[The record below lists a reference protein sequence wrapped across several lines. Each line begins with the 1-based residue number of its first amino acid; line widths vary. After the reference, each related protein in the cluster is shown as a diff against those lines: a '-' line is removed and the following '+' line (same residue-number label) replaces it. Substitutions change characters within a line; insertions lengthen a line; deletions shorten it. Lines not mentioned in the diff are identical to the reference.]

1 MSDHV
6 HKDYTGAKFGM
17 WLFLF
22 TEVLLFGGL
31 FILYAVYLARY
42 PREFVSAGAQL
53 NVWFGGGNTL
63 VLLTSS
69 LFVAASITALRKGAT
84 SLCLGLLGGT
94 VACAGIFMVNKFFE
108 WNAKIQHGIY
118 PGSTHLKEMLPGEMV
133 FFNIY
138 YLTTGLHGI
147 HVVIGA
153 IVLIWTMVFIR
164 TGRVHANDWVIL
176 ENAGLYWHLVDLI
189 WIFIFPLYYLILH

>member
-1 MSDHV
+1 MSGHV
-6 HKDYTGAKFGM
+6 HHDYTGAKFGM

-42 PREFVSAGAQL
+42 PKEFVAAGSQL

-69 LFVAASITALRKGAT
+69 LFVAVSITALRRGSTK
-84 SLCLGLLGGT
+84 LCLGLLGGT
-94 VACAGIFMVNKFFE
+94 VGCAALFMVNKFFE
-108 WNAKIQHGIY
+108 WSAKIGHGIY
-118 PGSTHLKEMLPGEMV
+118 PGSAHLKELAPGEMV

-153 IVLIWTMVFIR
+153 IVLTWTMVFIN
-164 TGRVHANDWVIL
+164 TGRVHAGDWVIL

>member
-1 MSDHV
+1 MSGHV

-31 FILYAVYLARY
+31 FILYSVYLARY
-42 PREFVSAGAQL
+42 PREFVAAGSLL
-53 NVWFGGGNTL
+53 NVWFGAGNTL

-69 LFVAASITALRKGAT
+69 LFVAVSITALRRGAT
-84 SLCLGLLGGT
+84 TLCLGLLGGT
-94 VACAGIFMVNKFFE
+94 VASAALFLVNKFFE
-108 WNAKIQHGIY
+108 WSAKIAHGIY
-118 PGSTHLKEMLPGEMV
+118 PGSAHLKELQPGEMI

-153 IVLIWTMVFIR
+153 IVLTWTMVFIR
-164 TGRVHANDWVIL
+164 SGRVHAGDWVIL
-176 ENAGLYWHLVDLI
+176 ENAGLYWHLVDLV

>member
-1 MSDHV
+1 MSGHA
-6 HKDYTGAKFGM
+6 HRDYTGAKFGM

-31 FILYAVYLARY
+31 FILYGVYLARY
-42 PREFVSAGAQL
+42 PKEFVTAGAQL
-53 NVWFGGGNTL
+53 NVWFGGANTL

-69 LFVAASITALRKGAT
+69 LFVAVSITALRRGAT
-84 SLCLGLLGGT
+84 ALCLRLLAGT
-94 VACAGIFMVNKFFE
+94 VACAVLFLINKFFE
-108 WNAKIQHGIY
+108 WSAKIQHGIH
-118 PGSTHLKEMLPGEMV
+118 PGSAHLKELRPGEMV

-147 HVVIGA
+147 HVVIGTA
-153 IVLIWTMVFIR
+153 VLVWSMVLIR
-164 TGRVHANDWVIL
+164 RGRVHAGDWVVL

>member
-1 MSDHV
+1 VSDHV

-31 FILYAVYLARY
+31 FLLYSVYLARY
-42 PREFVSAGAQL
+42 PKEFVVAGKEL

-69 LFVAASITALRKGAT
+69 LFVAMSITALRRGAT
-84 SLCLGLLGGT
+84 RLCLGLLGST
-94 VACAGIFMVNKFFE
+94 VACAAVFMVNKFFE
-108 WNAKIQHGIY
+108 WSAKIHHGIY
-118 PGSTHLKEMLPGEMV
+118 PGSAHLKEMLPGEMV

-138 YLTTGLHGI
+138 YLTTGLHGL

-153 IVLIWTMVFIR
+153 IVLTVTMVFIK
-164 TGRVHANDWVIL
+164 TGRVNAGDWVIL

>member
-1 MSDHV
+1 VSGHV
-6 HKDYTGAKFGM
+6 HRDYTGAKLGM

-31 FILYAVYLARY
+31 FILYGVYLTRY
-42 PREFVSAGAQL
+42 PREFVSAGKEL
-53 NVWFGGGNTL
+53 NVWFGGANTL

-69 LFVAASITALRKGAT
+69 LFVAVSITALRKGST
-84 SLCLGLLGGT
+84 RLCLGLLGGT
-94 VACAGIFMVNKFFE
+94 VACAALFMVNKFFE
-108 WNAKIQHGIY
+108 WSAKIDHGIY
-118 PGSTHLKEMLPGEMV
+118 PGSTHLKELQPGEMV
-133 FFNIY
+133 FFNLY

-153 IVLIWTMVFIR
+153 IVLVWAMVFIK
-164 TGRVHANDWVIL
+164 TGRVHAGDWVIL

>member
-1 MSDHV
+1 MSGHD

-42 PREFVSAGAQL
+42 PQEFISAGSEL
-53 NVWFGGGNTL
+53 NVWFGGANTM

-69 LFVAASITALRKGAT
+69 LFVAISITALRRGAKT
-84 SLCLGLLGGT
+84 LCLRLLGGA
-94 VACAGIFMVNKFFE
+94 VASAAIFMINKYFE
-108 WNAKIQHGIY
+108 WSAKINHGIY
-118 PGSTHLKEMLPGEMV
+118 PGSAHMKEMQPGEIT
-133 FFNIY
+133 FFNLY

-153 IVLIWTMVFIR
+153 LILVWAMFLIKSDKVN
-164 TGRVHANDWVIL
+164 ANDWVIL

-189 WIFIFPLYYLILH
+189 WIFVFPLYYLILH

>member
-1 MSDHV
+1 MSGHV

-22 TEVLLFGGL
+22 TELILFGGL

-42 PREFVSAGAQL
+42 PQEFVTAGAEL
-53 NVWFGGGNTL
+53 DVRFGGGNTL

-69 LFVAASITALRKGAT
+69 LFVAMSITALRRGAKGLT
-84 SLCLGLLGGT
+84 QGLLAGT
-94 VACAGIFMVNKFFE
+94 VLSAAIFMVNKYFE
-108 WNAKIQHGIY
+108 WSAKIHHGIY
-118 PGSTHLKEMLPGEMV
+118 PGSEHLKELAPGEMV

-138 YLTTGLHGI
+138 YVTTGLHGL
-147 HVVIGA
+147 HVIIGA
-153 IVLIWTMVFIR
+153 LLILWTMLMIARGKV
-164 TGRVHANDWVIL
+164 TAEDWVLL

>member
-1 MSDHV
+1 MSGHV

-31 FILYAVYLARY
+31 FILYAVYLQRY
-42 PREFVSAGAQL
+42 PKEFISAGSQL
-53 NVWFGGGNTL
+53 NVLFGGGNTL

-69 LFVAASITALRKGAT
+69 LFVAVSITALRKGAVK
-84 SLCLGLLGGT
+84 LCQGLLAAT
-94 VACAGIFMVNKFFE
+94 VACAAMFMVNKFFE
-108 WNAKIQHGIY
+108 WGAKISHGIY
-118 PGSTHLKEMLPGEMV
+118 PGSEHLKEMQPGEMV
-133 FFNIY
+133 FFNLY

-153 IVLIWTMVFIR
+153 IVITWTMVFIKK
-164 TGRVHANDWVIL
+164 GRVNGEDWVIL

>member
-6 HKDYTGAKFGM
+6 HKDYAGAKFGM

-31 FILYAVYLARY
+31 FILYSVYLARY
-42 PREFVSAGAQL
+42 PQEFVSAGQQL
-53 NVWFGGGNTL
+53 NVWFGGANTL

-69 LFVAASITALRKGAT
+69 LFVAVSITALRRGAT
-84 SLCLGLLGGT
+84 TVCLRLLGGT
-94 VACAGIFMVNKFFE
+94 VACAVLFMVNKFFE
-108 WNAKIQHGIY
+108 WRAKIDHGIY
-118 PGSTHLKEMLPGEMV
+118 PGSAHLKEMLPGEMV

-147 HVVIGA
+147 HVVVGA

-164 TGRVHANDWVIL
+164 TGRVHAADWVIL